1 MTELQEMLQAQ
12 RRKTVRNAE
21 VEDLVASLL
30 YHFAPVARAIEH
42 TVLLFGAIPCGHA
55 PWRKFL

>member
-1 MTELQEMLQAQ
+1 MLQAQ

-55 PWRKFL
+55 PWRKYL